1 MKYVPNSELTSPPS
15 PKPQTVKMA
24 SEGIV
29 TQIRKMIAEG
39 KPDSEIY
46 KLIKAPMVGQLA
58 PEINACEALMPSK
71 EFETISLNGTYK
83 GKWKVVFFYPLD
95 FTFVCPTEI
104 IAFGDRAPEFAAI
117 NTQVIAAS
125 CDSKFTHL
133 AWVNTPRSE
142 GGLGNMKIPILADFN
157 KDVAMAYGVVIPE
170 GGDAGVPYRGLY
182 IIDPKNVVR
191 QVTVNDLPVGRNV
204 DEVLRLVKAFQFTDE
219 HGEVCPAGWTPGAQT
234 MHADPVKAQQ
244 YFKTVANN

>member
-1 MKYVPNSELTSPPS
+1 MSDSVVS
-15 PKPQTVKMA
+15 
-24 SEGIV
+24 
-29 TQIRKMIAEG
+29 QIRKAVAEG
-39 KPDSEIY
+39 KSDSEIY
-46 KLIKAPMVGQLA
+46 KLIRAPQVGKPA
-58 PEINACEALMPSK
+58 PDFNVCEALLPDK
-71 EFETISLNGTYK
+71 GFGTIGLDTYK
-83 GKWKVVFFYPLD
+83 GKWKVLFFYPLD

-104 IAFGDRAPEFAAI
+104 IAFGDRADDFAAI

-157 KDVAMAYGVVIPE
+157 KEVAHAYGVVIPD
-170 GGDAGVPYRGLY
+170 GGDAGAPLRGLF
-182 IIDPKNVVR
+182 IIDPSNNVR

-204 DEVLRLVKAFQFTDE
+204 DEVLRLVKAFQFVDV
-219 HGEVCPAGWTPGAQT
+219 HGEVCPANWQPGAAT
-234 MHADPVKAQQ
+234 MHADPAKSQE